1 MINYLNFIFG
11 KPDDELTHLQQSDL
25 SNKKGIIVFDV
36 PGWSD
41 ASGHATLWNGVTC
54 SDSCYFDKANKAY
67 LWQLK

>member
-1 MINYLNFIFG
+1 MINYLNYIFA
-11 KPDDELTHLQQSDL
+11 KPDQTFFNPQQSNL

-36 PGWSD
+36 SGWSD